1 MSNEISFLNPP
12 QPVRLP
18 AGIIADFPEVSFYT
32 PVIRP
37 IDHLYNLNRIEKNN
51 PETLQDLEL
60 RYQFVNILNN
70 ITTENGQVSGN
81 NDAFK
86 KNYAALFDWID
97 EDQNPYP
104 MIGVELY
111 QDLVTEIEIKNA
123 KLDRLSEILLID
135 GIIKSGIPFDNL
147 NPEQGSWKK
156 YFTVYPV
163 GLQKGSDLKVKPYIN
178 VNLATEREI
187 KEFLLQ
193 FVNDSNLNDASQEF
207 IAGANDI
214 ALVLSKS
221 VSGAQLSYYNTDLEI
236 QQALNNGPETLSL
249 RPMAHKF
256 FIAYSYWY
264 EIQLKTEID
273 NVKAEVR
280 AVVSVDRNAAT
291 GNVTNLIIHNFF
303 LR

>member
-1 MSNEISFLNPP
+1 M
-12 QPVRLP
+12 
-18 AGIIADFPEVSFYT
+18 
-32 PVIRP
+32 
-37 IDHLYNLNRIEKNN
+37 NRIEKNN

-214 ALVLSKS
+214 ALVFSKS

-236 QQALNNGPETLSL
+236 QQALNNRPETLSL

-280 AVVSVDRNAAT
+280 AVVSVDRNPAT
-291 GNVTNLIIHNFF
+291 GEVKDNSLVIHNFF